1 MTLNKKS
8 KTRDTARQ
16 NVEKNVNKALQ
27 LIEDIDKST
36 TAQRDFAKMFALR
49 DTLVETFHKIKVLHE
64 FFPIFLLINNS
75 GHNILALFNNLPYI

>member
-16 NVEKNVNKALQ
+16 NVGKNMNKALQ

-36 TAQRDFAKMFALR
+36 TAQRDSAKIFALR

-64 FFPIFLLINNS
+64 LFPIFFLINNP
-75 GHNILALFNNLPYI
+75 GHNILALFNNLAYI